1 MISSKYNRKKSDN
14 GNRLNLVMTVIFLL
28 AGSILLRLYG
38 LQVSKN
44 DLYVALASDQHQVY
58 NKLQPSRGE
67 IYIQISPVPDGKDF
81 YPVATNKDFALVYAI
96 PKDVKSPAEAA
107 DRLYEIFDRKNVEDE
122 VDKMLKE
129 DPYFSATSSDGLGIA
144 AADIK
149 NREEFK
155 AIKRELELET
165 RKKSIVAAY
174 LDKLSKE
181 NDPYEPIRYKVEKET
196 LDPYIDEL
204 HGLGIDHIMEAYR
217 YYPEF
222 SIGSHLFGFVGFDDS
237 GKIGRYGLENFFNE
251 ELTGAPGSIKAERSG
266 NGSLI
271 IVNDREFNEPKNGSD
286 LILTIN
292 RSIQFNACQKL
303 NAAALRHG
311 ADGGTVIVME
321 PKTGAIIAM
330 CSWPDYDPNNYGKV
344 DDISIYNNPAVFD
357 QYEPGSIFKIFTM
370 SAGIDQGKVTP
381 ESTYNDKGSIKIPG
395 WSKPIKNSDF
405 DTFGGHGTVDMIT
418 VLELSLNTGS
428 IHVMQRTGPEG
439 FADYVKKFG
448 FGQKTGIE
456 LPGEGSG
463 NIVNLERDVIRPV
476 EVATATFGQGITVTP
491 LQTITAY
498 AAVVNGGILM
508 KPYVVDEIV
517 TSEGERIK
525 TQPQPVRRVI
535 SERTSLLLSGM
546 MVRVVEEG
554 HSTRA
559 AVKGYYVGGKTGTA
573 QVAGSG
579 TKGYEAGRTIHTFI
593 GFAPADD
600 PKFVMLVKLNDPKD
614 VAWADSST
622 APLFSEIAEFILN
635 YYQVPKER

>member
-67 IYIQISPVPDGKDF
+67 IYIQNSPVPDGKDF

-428 IHVMQRTGPEG
+428 IHVMQRTGPEV